1 MINSFNYGFVKGE
14 LSISQRQGIIRLIP
28 KKKKNLS
35 LLKNWRPISLL
46 NVDYKIATKALALR
60 LKKVLPS
67 IVSDV
72 QTGHIEGRF
81 IGENIRMISD
91 IVHFTAEQNQ
101 EGIALFIDFEKAFDS
116 LEWAFLSKALD
127 VFQFG
132 NDFKNWVRI
141 LYSNI
146 SSCTINNGYAS
157 SWFKLERG
165 VRQGCPLSRLLFVL
179 AVETLSACIRS
190 CKEIKGIQVANREI
204 KLSQYADDT
213 TTFCEDELSLG
224 KLLDLLDIYGACSG
238 LKLNTAKTE
247 ALWLGKNAAR
257 KDTPFGIKWP
267 ETPICALGTS
277 FSYNYKLCEW
287 ENFTPKINKLKT
299 LFNVW
304 SQRDLSV
311 YGRITIA
318 KTLGLS
324 KLLFSNACICTPAH
338 VIDKLNRL
346 IVNFVWRGK
355 KPKFKSDTLIDSKD
369 QGGLDLPE
377 YGTFSKSLQCAWVRR
392 KE

>member
-1 MINSFNYGFVKGE
+1 M
-14 LSISQRQGIIRLIP
+14 
-28 KKKKNLS
+28 

-46 NVDYKIATKALALR
+46 NVDYKIATKALALKLR
-60 LKKVLPS
+60 KVLPS

-72 QTGHIEGRF
+72 QTGYVKGRF

-91 IVHFTAEQNQ
+91 IMHFTAEQNQ

-132 NDFKNWVRI
+132 NDFKNWEII

-146 SSCTINNGYAS
+146 PSCTINNGYAS

-165 VRQGCPLSRLLFVL
+165 VRQGSPLSGLLLVL
-179 AVETLSACIRS
+179 AVETACIRS

-213 TTFCEDELSLG
+213 TTFCKDELSLG
-224 KLLDLLDIYGACSG
+224 KRLDLLDIYGDCSG
-238 LKLNTAKTE
+238 LKINTAKTE
-247 ALWLGKNAAR
+247 ALWLAKNAAR
-257 KDTPFGIKWP
+257 KDAPFGIKWP

-287 ENFTPKINKLKT
+287 ENFTPKINKPKT

-311 YGRITIA
+311 YGRI
-318 KTLGLS
+318 
-324 KLLFSNACICTPAH
+324 
-338 VIDKLNRL
+338 
-346 IVNFVWRGK
+346 
-355 KPKFKSDTLIDSKD
+355 
-369 QGGLDLPE
+369 Q
-377 YGTFSKSLQCAWVRR
+377 
-392 KE
+392 